1 MKFQKNLDRYQEMMT
16 EMISF
21 FLIKPSHEQLLK
33 VAGMNFN
40 WGIIWKSLSP
50 LIIIA
55 GWTLLFTIGIKGQGY
70 DLEYFAF
77 LLLFGLGFTNLVSRI
92 SNFQL
97 NPIFFNKKNINI
109 INSSIALYLSE
120 FYMLLVRFFILI
132 LTLKIFNFNLAYYHL
147 TCGLLLIALF
157 GFFYGVFINAI
168 FNRNKFLIDIH
179 GYFLQAVFLSSSI
192 IIPVT
197 ILPPS
202 IRNIFLYNPLVHI
215 NEWIKSATTGI
226 YFDYINMIYPIKFIV
241 FFTIISP
248 IFFWLVNKN
257 QYLNKI

>member
-1 MKFQKNLDRYQEMMT
+1 MKFQKNLDRNQEMII

-21 FLIKPSHEQLLK
+21 FLINSSHKQLLK
-33 VAGMNFN
+33 VAGINFN

-50 LIIIA
+50 LIIVA
-55 GWTLLFTIGIKGQGY
+55 GWALLFTIGIRGQGY
-70 DLEYFAF
+70 DLEYFVF
-77 LLLFGLGFTNLVSRI
+77 LLLFGLGFTNLVI
-92 SNFQL
+92 KVSNFKL

-132 LTLKIFNFNLAYYHL
+132 LTLKTFNFNLAYYHL
-147 TCGLLLIALF
+147 TYGFLLIALF

-168 FNRNKFLIDIH
+168 FNRNNFLIDIH

-197 ILPPS
+197 ILPES

-226 YFDYINMIYPIKFIV
+226 YFDYINIMYPIKFIL
-241 FFTIISP
+241 FFTVISP
-248 IFFWLVNKN
+248 ILFWQINKN
-257 QYLNKI
+257 QYSNKI